1 MANWIN
7 QKVQGAVAGV
17 GGLAGG
23 AVNAVGNGSYDEANT
38 IPTSITSATHNW
50 GDGVR
55 SYGNNIKDSTKA
67 GGKRV
72 STAGNPLGLSG
83 PGASVGGKKAAIT
96 GTRGYSGTA
105 ANPLGL
111 GKR

>member
-23 AVNAVGNGSYDEANT
+23 AVNAVGNGVSGAGRGIGD
-38 IPTSITSATHNW
+38 SITSATHGW

-72 STAGNPLGLSG
+72 PTAGNPLGLSG

>member
-1 MANWIN
+1 TP
-7 QKVQGAVAGV
+7 Q
-17 GGLAGG
+17 
-23 AVNAVGNGSYDEANT
+23 SSDEANT
-38 IPTSITSATHNW
+38 IPPSITSATHGW

-72 STAGNPLGLSG
+72 PTAGNPLGLSG